1 MWKRYRMEDAIKFRI
16 SPFRWLKR
24 KVFLFRSPWFDILQ
38 YILLVGGFLWAMS
51 VSTENLGYYW
61 QWYRIPRYIFTVEEG
76 RLVAGQLMQGL
87 FFTFK
92 ISGVSLILA
101 LAVGLLTA
109 LVRLSDSFMGK
120 IISRVYLEMIRNTP
134 LIVQIYLVYFVIGP
148 ILGLNRFNS
157 AVLALS
163 LYEGAYISEIF
174 RAGIVSLHKGQ
185 TEAAYSL
192 GMSNFFI
199 YWDIILPQAIR
210 RILPPMTGQVISLFK
225 DSALV
230 SIVSLMDL
238 TMQARIVA
246 ADTFL
251 VFEIWFTAAAIYF
264 VFTVALSTLVYCMEQ
279 RFKVMT

>member
-1 MWKRYRMEDAIKFRI
+1 MEDTIKFRI

-61 QWYRIPRYIFTVEEG
+61 QWYRIPRYIFTIEEG
-76 RLVAGQLMQGL
+76 RLVAGQLIQGL

-92 ISGVSLILA
+92 ISGISLVLA

-120 IISRVYLEMIRNTP
+120 IISRVYLELIRNTP

-148 ILGLNRFNS
+148 VLGLNRFSS

-163 LYEGAYISEIF
+163 LYEGAYFSEIF
-174 RAGIVSLHKGQ
+174 RAGIVSLQKGQ

-192 GMSNFFI
+192 GMSTFST

-210 RILPPMTGQVISLFK
+210 RILPPMTGQIITLFK

-238 TMQARIVA
+238 AMQARIIA

-251 VFEIWFTAAAIYF
+251 VFEVWFTTAAIYL
-264 VFTVALSTLVYCMEQ
+264 VFTVALSTLVYYMEQ
-279 RFKVMT
+279 RFKVLT

>member
-1 MWKRYRMEDAIKFRI
+1 MPG
-16 SPFRWLKR
+16 SG
-24 KVFLFRSPWFDILQ
+24 
-38 YILLVGGFLWAMS
+38 LV
-51 VSTENLGYYW
+51 
-61 QWYRIPRYIFTVEEG
+61 
-76 RLVAGQLMQGL
+76 
-87 FFTFK
+87 
-92 ISGVSLILA
+92 LA

-120 IISRVYLEMIRNTP
+120 IISRVYLELIRNTP

-148 ILGLNRFNS
+148 VLGLNRFSS

-163 LYEGAYISEIF
+163 LYEGAYFSEIF

-192 GMSNFFI
+192 GMSTFYT
-199 YWDIILPQAIR
+199 YWDVILPQAIR
-210 RILPPMTGQVISLFK
+210 RILPPMTGQVITLFK

-238 TMQARIVA
+238 AMQARIVA

-251 VFEIWFTAAAIYF
+251 VFEIWFTTAAIYL
-264 VFTVALSTLVYCMEQ
+264 VFTVALSTLVYYMEQ
-279 RFKVMT
+279 RFKVLT

>member
-1 MWKRYRMEDAIKFRI
+1 MEDTIKFRI

-38 YILLVGGFLWAMS
+38 YLLLVGGFLWAMS

-61 QWYRIPRYIFTVEEG
+61 QWYRIPRYIFTIEEG
-76 RLVAGQLMQGL
+76 RLVAGQLIQGL

-92 ISGVSLILA
+92 ISGISLVLA
-101 LAVGLLTA
+101 FAVGLLTA

-120 IISRVYLEMIRNTP
+120 IISRVYLELIRNTP

-148 ILGLNRFNS
+148 VLGLNRFSS

-163 LYEGAYISEIF
+163 LYEGAYFSEIF

-192 GMSNFFI
+192 GMSTFST

-210 RILPPMTGQVISLFK
+210 RILPPMTGQVITLFK

-238 TMQARIVA
+238 AMQARIVA

-251 VFEIWFTAAAIYF
+251 VFEIWFTTAAIYL
-264 VFTVALSTLVYCMEQ
+264 VFTVALSTLVYYMEQ
-279 RFKVMT
+279 RFKVLT